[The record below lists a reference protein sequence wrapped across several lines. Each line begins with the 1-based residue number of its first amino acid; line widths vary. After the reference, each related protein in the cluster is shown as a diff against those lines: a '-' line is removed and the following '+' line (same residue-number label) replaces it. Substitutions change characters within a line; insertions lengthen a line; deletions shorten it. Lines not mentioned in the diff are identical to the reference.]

1 MPEQIINEH
10 SKNKNAATSTLPTH
24 YFDKIKVLPNSILA
38 RVILAFLTTAGIF
51 YINIMPAVVNG
62 LKEGLAFTS
71 QQAGFVSSANL
82 YGAALGA
89 LSAVFLIKHI
99 RWQRWSYILLLAL
112 IAIDTLCIFITE
124 PITMI
129 VIRAMHGLTGGL
141 LVGIGFCIISRTS
154 EADRTFGYL
163 LLIQWGLGGLGIMY
177 LPGLVP
183 EYGTSALFASL
194 ATFTLV
200 TLAMLPFLPHYSIE
214 KVTKPSTDDPDITA
228 RQSRL
233 PLLLNLFGIFLFQA
247 ANMGLFAYMISLG
260 KADGLSTA
268 FMSNAL
274 GVASWVALLGAF
286 LVIVIGTKYGRTV
299 PVVSAIL
306 LTALCSW
313 VLHFSS
319 SEMVYLIA
327 NIIIGITWAFVL
339 PYLFGICS
347 ELDKSG
353 QMAALG
359 GFASKMGL
367 ASGPMVAALML
378 SGENYQQVINFAVI
392 GLIFCA
398 VVVIKPAKSLD
409 KQKSLINQ
417 S

>member
-1 MPEQIINEH
+1 M
-10 SKNKNAATSTLPTH
+10 STVPTH

-38 RVILAFLTTAGIF
+38 RIILAFLTTAGIF

-82 YGAALGA
+82 YGAAVGA

-99 RWQRWSYILLLAL
+99 RWQRWSYTLLLAL
-112 IAIDTLCIFITE
+112 IAIDILCIFITE

-129 VIRAMHGLTGGL
+129 IIRAIHGLTGGL
-141 LVGIGFCIISRTS
+141 LVGIGFSIISRTS
-154 EADRTFGYL
+154 EADKTFGYL

-183 EYGTSALFASL
+183 EYGTSALFISL
-194 ATFTLV
+194 ITFTVV
-200 TLAMLPFLPHYSIE
+200 TLLMLPFLPHYPIE
-214 KVTKPSTDDPDITA
+214 KTNNLSAEHQPTEAKA
-228 RQSRL
+228 SRS

-260 KADGLSTA
+260 KSDGLSLS

-274 GVASWVALLGAF
+274 AVASWVALLGAF
-286 LVIVIGTKYGRTV
+286 LVIVIGTKYGRTI
-299 PVVSAIL
+299 PLVSAIF

-313 VLHFSS
+313 LLHFSS
-319 SEMVYLIA
+319 NEMIYLIA
-327 NIIIGITWAFVL
+327 NIIIGVTWAFTL

-367 ASGPMVAALML
+367 ASGPMAAALML
-378 SGENYQQVINFAVI
+378 NGEDYQQVINFAVVALALSAMVI
-392 GLIFCA
+392 
-398 VVVIKPAKSLD
+398 IKPARTLD
-409 KQKSLINQ
+409 NS
-417 S
+417 

>member
-1 MPEQIINEH
+1 MPIVPIH
-10 SKNKNAATSTLPTH
+10 S
-24 YFDKIKVLPNSILA
+24 FDKIKVLPNGIVA

-82 YGAALGA
+82 YGAAIGA

-99 RWQRWSYILLLAL
+99 RWQRWSYLLLFAL

-124 PITMI
+124 PVTMI
-129 VIRAMHGLTGGL
+129 AIRAIHGLTGGL
-141 LVGIGFCIISRTS
+141 LVGIGFSIISRTS
-154 EADRTFGYL
+154 EADKTFGYL

-183 EYGTSALFASL
+183 EYGTSALFVSL
-194 ATFTLV
+194 VTFTVV
-200 TLAMLPFLPHYSIE
+200 TLIMFPFLPHYIIE
-214 KVTKPSTDDPDITA
+214 KPVVPLTENQQITPKT
-228 RQSRL
+228 SRL
-233 PLLLNLFGIFLFQA
+233 PLVLNLFGIFLFQA

-260 KADGLSTA
+260 KADGLSVS

-274 GVASWVALLGAF
+274 AVASWVALLGAF
-286 LVIVIGTKYGRTV
+286 LVIIIGTKYGRTI
-299 PVVSAIL
+299 PLVSAIFI
-306 LTALCSW
+306 TALCSW
-313 VLHFSS
+313 LLHFSS
-319 SEMVYLIA
+319 SEMIYLIA

-353 QMAALG
+353 QLAALG

-367 ASGPMVAALML
+367 ASGPMIAALML
-378 SGENYQQVINFAVI
+378 NGENYQQVINFAVV
-392 GLIFCA
+392 GLVFCA
-398 VVVIKPAKSLD
+398 IVIVKPARSLD
-409 KQKSLINQ
+409 NN
-417 S
+417 